1 MPPILSLNVKKKI
14 EWGTRKHRFR
24 FKRNLSGIS
33 ISLLIIGKQ
42 VRKLSQYKSYKGF
55 WWKLRDKQAIF
66 KSMWNGSR
74 HYKFL
79 LVNRFLFFFFR
90 IILLPQNYWILKSFT
105 YRKGIWNISYPSEFY
120 PIQDYPHP
128 SASAIAVKKSW
139 TACRR
144 QEWNFMIYINSLIS
158 WLSIIVL
165 IPTAVP
171 CSRHSFH
178 PSVPT
183 SMNFVSSGAVE
194 AHAAQSTGFGQGLA
208 VLKLII

>member
-1 MPPILSLNVKKKI
+1 MSKKKI

-24 FKRNLSGIS
+24 FKRNLSGTS

-42 VRKLSQYKSYKGF
+42 VRKLSQCKSYKGF
-55 WWKLRDKQAIF
+55 RWKLRDKQAVF
-66 KSMWNGSR
+66 KSMWNCSR

-79 LVNRFLFFFFR
+79 LVNRFLFFFFCYR
-90 IILLPQNYWILKSFT
+90 ITEYWSLSSTGKAFEIFPIQVNSILST
-105 YRKGIWNISYPSEFY
+105 
-120 PIQDYPHP
+120 IQDYPHP

-165 IPTAVP
+165 IPTAIP

-178 PSVPT
+178 PSVST